1 MNKISALAGLLKYRL
16 SLAVTFSSLTG
27 FLIFDNQP
35 GLKILYLA
43 AGVFL
48 LAGGAAALNQ
58 FMERDQDAM
67 MIRTM
72 SRPIPGEKI
81 EPGDALKTAFTLLLS
96 GTVIL
101 FFSGII
107 PALLGLLTV
116 FIYNIVYTRLKKVSW
131 FAVIPGSLVGA
142 IPPLIG
148 FTAAGGKV
156 PTAEIILFAS
166 FMFLWQLP
174 HFWLII
180 LRYRSD
186 YQRAGFKT
194 FPGIINERL
203 ARIIVFTWVTLTS
216 SFLAFFAI
224 NDLLLNRLFSIILIL
239 LNIFFILFFYHLLF
253 LSVKERSVKR
263 AFMLINS
270 FSLAIM
276 VLFILNSCLR

>member
-1 MNKISALAGLLKYRL
+1 MKKMSALAGLLKYRL
-16 SLAVTFSSLTG
+16 SLAVTFSAVTG
-27 FLIFDNQP
+27 FLIFDHQP
-35 GLKILYLA
+35 GLNMLFLTV
-43 AGVFL
+43 GVFL
-48 LAGGAAALNQ
+48 LAGGAATLNQ
-58 FMERDQDAM
+58 YMERDQDAR

-81 EPGDALKTAFTLLLS
+81 EPSDALKTAIILLIS
-96 GTVIL
+96 GTAIL
-101 FFSGII
+101 LFTGII

-116 FIYNIVYTRLKKVSW
+116 FIYNIVYTWLKRVSW

-148 FTAAGGKV
+148 FTAAGGNV
-156 PTAEIILFAS
+156 PAAEIILFAS
-166 FMFLWQLP
+166 FMFMWQLP

-194 FPGIINERL
+194 FPGIINDRL

-216 SFLAFFAI
+216 SFLAFFAV
-224 NDLLLNRLFSIILIL
+224 NDLVFNRLFNIILIL

-253 LSVKERSVKR
+253 RSVGERSVKR
-263 AFMLINS
+263 AFVLINS
-270 FSLAIM
+270 FSMAIM
-276 VLFILNSCLR
+276 ILFILNSCLR